1 MNLIKPRQT
10 FHPRSLIA
18 SCFERALVIGLLAF
32 GAARVAP
39 AQIYTPPVSHREDIN
54 LDAGWRFIRQD
65 VTGAQ
70 TNGFDDST
78 WTNLNLP
85 HTWNNLDGQ
94 DGGNNYYRG
103 IGWYRTHYTVDAGE
117 TNREF
122 FLKFDGANIV
132 SDVYV
137 NGNLVGE
144 HQGGFAAFVFDV
156 TPWLNVGADNVIA
169 VKVNNASNAS
179 VPPLSADFTFF
190 GGLYRDVHLLATDSL
205 QISPLDYGS
214 PGVYLKPTNVS
225 SNSANLQVTTL
236 ISNATPTSANVTV
249 RAVIT
254 DAATNIVA
262 TLTNVVVLPAASL
275 SNIVASTVIAN
286 PHLWN
291 GLPDPYLYH
300 AFVEIYNGTNLTD
313 LVGQPLGFRWFS
325 VDPTNG
331 FFLNGHYYDLHG
343 VSMHQDW
350 LNCGW
355 ALTNAQRATNFMFLK
370 ELGVTAIR
378 MCHYQHNEYEYE
390 LADQDGIILWSE
402 IPLVNSTTETT
413 AFYNNAKQQLHEL
426 IRQNYNHPAV
436 VCWGMYNELTLNV
449 NTSPTNLVNQLVQ
462 LEAQED
468 PTRPSTAATLAS
480 NGDANSWYP
489 QLAGF
494 NEYFGWYEDPLNGI
508 AAWAD
513 AIHAA
518 HPTNCIGISEYGAGA
533 SIYQHSEDPVNK
545 PGTSGAPFHPEEWQN
560 LVHETNWAQMKAR
573 PFLWCK
579 FVWNLFN
586 FAVDSRNEG
595 DTPGRNDK
603 GLVTYDRLVRKDAFY
618 FYKANWTTNPM
629 VYITGH
635 TYTNRLTNAI
645 TAKVYAN
652 CDSVELFLNGIS
664 QGARVGTNCV
674 FTWPATLAPGSNSVL
689 AVGTQGGIQVT
700 DSLFWLGPIA
710 LSITNPAVPIVYLNS
725 TNDTLQLAAAIPT
738 GTGTS
743 PPLWIQTSGPG
754 TITFGN
760 SNAAATTARFSAE
773 GVYGLSVVVSNGIAV
788 SAGLTVVVNPNSGV
802 TNGLLAWWKMDETGG
817 STAFD
822 SSGNGR
828 NASLVNAGFT
838 NGYFSNALQCN
849 GTTSRATYTAQDTNQ
864 VTVAAWVRADA
875 QGNSQFP
882 RILDAPA
889 YRFFFR
895 FGSSDVNSV
904 GFATEDGVNGDF
916 DSGGGTISLGSWY
929 HVAVSYDRSNLANL
943 PIFYVNGARRTTVA
957 LTMPSGAAPPLTGT
971 AYIGNRAALDRAWS
985 GPIDDLRIYNRLLSD
1000 AEVLAL
1006 ASLPVANVAPVVNA
1020 GRNQTI
1026 AWPALATLAGIVS
1039 DDGKPNPPAA
1049 VTTTWSELSGPGTVT
1064 FANSS
1069 ALSTTAGF
1077 SVPGI
1082 YLLQLAANDGQVQTV
1097 SAVSVNA
1104 LTAPVINVQLH
1115 SGAVQLS
1122 WPSNVAWRLQSQT
1135 NPPSAGL
1142 STNWVDVAGSTATNV
1157 MSIPI
1162 DPSAGNTFYRLRFP

>member
-1 MNLIKPRQT
+1 MCSFIARHFGRGLVVWLLVFGVTPFLSAQT
-10 FHPRSLIA
+10 
-18 SCFERALVIGLLAF
+18 
-32 GAARVAP
+32 
-39 AQIYTPPVSHREDIN
+39 YTPPVSHREDIN

-70 TNGFDDST
+70 NSGFDDSG
-78 WTNLNLP
+78 WTGLNLP

-103 IGWYRTHYTVDAGE
+103 IGWYRTHYTVDASY
-117 TNREF
+117 TNRCF

-156 TPWLNVGADNVIA
+156 TPYLNIGADNTIA
-169 VKVNNASNAS
+169 VKVNNASNSS

-190 GGLYRDVHLLATDSL
+190 GGIYRDVHLLVTAPVH
-205 QISPLDYGS
+205 ISPLDYGS
-214 PGVYLKPTNVS
+214 PGVYLKPTGVS
-225 SNSANLQVTTL
+225 SASADLQVTTL
-236 ISNATPTSANVTV
+236 VSNATPGVANITV

-254 DAATNIVA
+254 DAATNIVT
-262 TLTNVVVLPAASL
+262 TLTNVVTLPATSI
-275 SNIVASTVIAN
+275 SNVMASTVIAN
-286 PHLWN
+286 PHLWD
-291 GLPDPYLYH
+291 GLADPYLYH
-300 AFVEIYNGTNLTD
+300 AFVEVYSGTNLTD
-313 LVGQPLGFRWFS
+313 VVGQPLGFRWFR

-331 FFLNGHYYDLHG
+331 FFLNGRYYDLHG

-355 ALTNAQRATNFMFLK
+355 ALSNAQRETNFMFLK
-370 ELGVTAIR
+370 ELGVTAMR
-378 MCHYQHNEYEYE
+378 MCHYQHNEYEYQ
-390 LADQDGIILWSE
+390 LADQNGIILWSE
-402 IPLVNSTTETT
+402 IPLVNSTTETS
-413 AFYNNAKQQLHEL
+413 AFYNNAKQQLREL

-436 VCWGMYNELTLNV
+436 VCWGMYNELSLNV

-462 LEAQED
+462 LEALED
-468 PTRPSTAATLAS
+468 STRPSTAATLAS

-508 AAWAD
+508 ASWAD

-560 LVHETNWAQMKAR
+560 TVHETNWQLMKAR

-579 FVWNLFN
+579 FVWNMFN

-618 FYKANWTTNPM
+618 YYQANWTTNPM

-635 TYTNRLTNAI
+635 TFTNRLTNAI

-652 CDSVELFLNGIS
+652 CDSVELFLNGVS
-664 QGARVGTNCV
+664 QGTRTSTNCI
-674 FTWPATLAPGSNSVL
+674 FTWPVTLVPGSNSVQ
-689 AVGTQGGIQVT
+689 AVGTVGSTQVT
-700 DSLFWLGPIA
+700 DSLFWLAPIT

-725 TNDTLQLAAAIPT
+725 TNDALQLAASIPAAA
-738 GTGTS
+738 GTNQ
-743 PPLWIQTSGPG
+743 PLWIQTGG
-754 TITFGN
+754 LGAIIFGD
-760 SNAAATTARFSAE
+760 SNALTTTARFNAD
-773 GVYGLSVVVSNGIAV
+773 GVYGLSVTVSNGTVA
-788 SAGLTVVVNPNSGV
+788 STGLTVVVNPNSSV
-802 TNGLLAWWKMDETGG
+802 TNGLLVWWKMDETGG

-828 NASLVNAGFT
+828 NASLVNASFT
-838 NGYFSNALQCN
+838 SGYLSNALLCN

-904 GFATEDGVNGDF
+904 GFATEDSVNGDF
-916 DSGGGTISLGSWY
+916 DSGGGTISLGTWY
-929 HVAVSYDRSNLANL
+929 HVAVSYDRGNLANL
-943 PIFYVNGARRTTVA
+943 PVFYMNGARRTTVA
-957 LTMPSGAAPPLTGT
+957 LAMPSGTAPSLIGTG
-971 AYIGNRAALDRAWS
+971 YIGNRTALDRAWS
-985 GPIDDLRIYNRLLSD
+985 GLIDDLRIYNRLLSD
-1000 AEVLAL
+1000 AEVRVL
-1006 ASLPVANVAPVVNA
+1006 ASMPIANLAPVVSA
-1020 GRNQTI
+1020 GNNQTI
-1026 AWPALATLAGIVS
+1026 FWPASASLAGSVS

-1049 VTTTWSELSGPGTVT
+1049 VAVSWSEVSGPGAVA
-1064 FANSS
+1064 FGNSN

-1077 SVPGI
+1077 SAPGA
-1082 YLLQLAANDGQVQTV
+1082 YVLQLAANDEQVQTV
-1097 SAVSVNA
+1097 SV
-1104 LTAPVINVQLH
+1104 LTISAITRPAINVQML
-1115 SGAVQLS
+1115 SGSLQLS
-1122 WPSNVAWRLQSQT
+1122 WPGDIPWQLQCQT
-1135 NPPSAGL
+1135 NSSTVGL
-1142 STNWVDVAGSTATNV
+1142 STNWVDVSGSTVTDV
-1157 MSIPI
+1157 FSFPI
-1162 DPSAGNTFYRLRFP
+1162 DPSAGNTFYRLRLP